1 MRIWKRKEQGS
12 SGTRGG
18 TVDETL
24 GMYVYASPVEPYEIA
39 RSIVGASVVVRKTE
53 QSINWNS
60 ILIAVVFLVV
70 IPYFWVRAL
79 VNKVERSNAAASARA
94 TRMVQIKQGTL
105 SPAINTP
112 MNDANL
118 FMTPGAVQNVAS
130 TAFYATLQSGYTATP
145 TATLTAIQ
153 AISTATPTSTAL
165 YSVNVVFRYSYYNPK
180 LGGVNCFDWD
190 YATADCRSMM
200 ADGTDW
206 RTEYGK
212 AVACAPDI
220 ALGTVVE
227 VTYPDALRGVWVC
240 RDRGGAIT
248 GDLIDFL
255 DIRQRADWLSPVSA
269 VLYPPSTPLEQITK
283 GTH

>member
-1 MRIWKRKEQGS
+1 
-12 SGTRGG
+12 
-18 TVDETL
+18 
-24 GMYVYASPVEPYEIA
+24 MYVYASPVEPYEIA

-165 YSVNVVFRYSYYNPK
+165 YSVNVVFRY
-180 LGGVNCFDWD
+180 
-190 YATADCRSMM
+190 
-200 ADGTDW
+200 
-206 RTEYGK
+206 
-212 AVACAPDI
+212 
-220 ALGTVVE
+220 
-227 VTYPDALRGVWVC
+227 
-240 RDRGGAIT
+240 
-248 GDLIDFL
+248 
-255 DIRQRADWLSPVSA
+255 
-269 VLYPPSTPLEQITK
+269 
-283 GTH
+283 